1 MRDWIRSKCRSTLP
15 TSLLFERVRVAVGI
29 THDFPTVRLRRVLG
43 VAHRTQSGGVEDGA
57 IVKMQEEHRRI
68 GRDCIEFV
76 NGRQALLGE
85 LVLGV
90 KPPTTRTRGT
100 IRPQLK
106 QKASAAAE
114 VMPLSRTS
122 SWPEVSCSTVPA
134 CLRAVENLDSPQH
147 DDDGRYQRGRRQ
159 YTF

>member
-15 TSLLFERVRVAVGI
+15 PSLLFERVRVAVGI
-29 THDFPTVRLRRVLG
+29 THDFPTGRLRRVLG

-85 LVLGV
+85 LVLGEAADDAH
-90 KPPTTRTRGT
+90 PTNYSSAIETEGFRRRGSDAFVAN
-100 IRPQLK
+100 LFL
-106 QKASAAAE
+106 AGGF
-114 VMPLSRTS
+114 LLD
-122 SWPEVSCSTVPA
+122 VPA